1 MVDSFLGEGLDT
13 NRAGKFKEETK
24 ARLAQEKRDKELQE
38 QAEAEGI
45 YDLPEGIEIPDVTT
59 GTDLTALGD
68 ETSAAQIAAT
78 GGAGGTQVM
87 GANITNNTSSQ
98 AATTIMAVQPNPSR
112 LALEGVTG
120 R

>member
-1 MVDSFLGEGLDT
+1 
-13 NRAGKFKEETK
+13 
-24 ARLAQEKRDKELQE
+24 
-38 QAEAEGI
+38 
-45 YDLPEGIEIPDVTT
+45 
-59 GTDLTALGD
+59 
-68 ETSAAQIAAT
+68 
-78 GGAGGTQVM
+78 M